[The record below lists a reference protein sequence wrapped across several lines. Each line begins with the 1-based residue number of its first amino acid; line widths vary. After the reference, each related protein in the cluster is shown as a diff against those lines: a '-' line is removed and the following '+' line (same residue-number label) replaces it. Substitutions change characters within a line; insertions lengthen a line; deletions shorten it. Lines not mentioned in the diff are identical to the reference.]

1 MSKISK
7 NLGENPRA
15 RKNLEIEVDSNSQPS
30 EHFVSNGNDAAH
42 TPSANSGYEHSNEA
56 QEPEERK
63 KTPPS
68 KTPAMHEVELRKG
81 VDPLND
87 SVRFR
92 DNNRFRISERKEGLP
107 PSVAG
112 LGAEKAVAAE
122 ISEKQLLEQQK
133 EAEAL
138 LAETNKTMLE
148 EVSAEDEEEEEEEE
162 VEEQKE

>member
-1 MSKISK
+1 
-7 NLGENPRA
+7 
-15 RKNLEIEVDSNSQPS
+15 
-30 EHFVSNGNDAAH
+30 
-42 TPSANSGYEHSNEA
+42 
-56 QEPEERK
+56 
-63 KTPPS
+63 
-68 KTPAMHEVELRKG
+68 MHEVELRKG
-81 VDPLND
+81 VEPLND

-92 DNNRFRISERKEGLP
+92 VNNRFRISERKEGLP

-162 VEEQKE
+162 VEELKE